1 MKKITTFC
9 VLLYVGVSCNNPADK
24 STSTKDAVS
33 MEKPVYAY
41 TIKNPDNWEIGSS
54 TNTALAL
61 SSLKAFE
68 NNKLDESL
76 VGFADSVVWREENMD
91 GKFSKDSMKAMLTA
105 AWKQM
110 KSINIEMRDFE
121 SVISKDKKDEW
132 VTLWYNQTTTDMNG
146 KTDSVAVV
154 DDLKIVSG
162 KIVELNGYTR
172 TLKPKK

>member
-1 MKKITTFC
+1 MKKVITFC
-9 VLLYVGVSCNNPADK
+9 VLLYVGVSCNNPSDK
-24 STSTKDAVS
+24 STSATDSVS
-33 MEKPVYAY
+33 MEKLVYAY

-54 TNTALAL
+54 KNTALVL

-76 VGFADSVVWREENMD
+76 ANFADSVVWREQNMD

-110 KSINIEMRDFE
+110 KSIKIEMRDFE

-154 DDLKIVSG
+154 DDLKIASG

-172 TLKPKK
+172 SLKPKK